1 MHQTKDKVLLIQK
14 IIHKEIYSNCSLFQ
28 RILLNTTF
36 QSKNSPIEQ
45 DSSIIQIEKNGFKQY
60 NQELQKSITSKNKS
74 SKNKVMSSNFHV
86 VVTLLFEKIP
96 KERVQTLLRD
106 SMFYSEVA
114 TSIC

>member
-1 MHQTKDKVLLIQK
+1 
-14 IIHKEIYSNCSLFQ
+14 
-28 RILLNTTF
+28 
-36 QSKNSPIEQ
+36 
-45 DSSIIQIEKNGFKQY
+45 
-60 NQELQKSITSKNKS
+60 
-74 SKNKVMSSNFHV
+74 MSSNFHV